1 MKVTSVKV
9 KKIEKENSRMKGIA
23 EILLDDMI
31 AIHDIRIISGDN
43 GLFVA
48 MPSRKTPTGDYRD
61 IVHPIS
67 QEARDIIE
75 KAIVEEYNKAEYL
88 LIKEFFCSINV
99 LSSYYLI

>member
-23 EILLDDMI
+23 SILLDDML

-48 MPSRKTPTGDYRD
+48 MPSRKTATGDYRD

-75 KAIVEEYNKAEYL
+75 GAILEEYNKE
-88 LIKEFFCSINV
+88 ESEE
-99 LSSYYLI
+99 SSEE

>member
-23 EILLDDMI
+23 EILIDDMI

-75 KAIVEEYNKAEYL
+75 KAIVEEYNKAE
-88 LIKEFFCSINV
+88 
-99 LSSYYLI
+99 

>member
-1 MKVTSVKV
+1 MKVTSVNV

-31 AIHDIRIISGDN
+31 SIHDIRIISGDN

-61 IVHPIS
+61 IAHPINPDVRKMF
-67 QEARDIIE
+67 ED
-75 KAIVEEYNKAEYL
+75 AIFEEYNKEDAE
-88 LIKEFFCSINV
+88 N
-99 LSSYYLI
+99 

>member
-48 MPSRKTPTGDYRD
+48 MPSRKIPTGDYRD

-75 KAIVEEYNKAEYL
+75 KAIVEEYNKAE
-88 LIKEFFCSINV
+88 
-99 LSSYYLI
+99 

>member
-23 EILLDDMI
+23 SILLDDMI

-48 MPSRKTPTGDYRD
+48 MPSRKTATGDYRD

-67 QEARDIIE
+67 QEARDIVE
-75 KAIVEEYNKAEYL
+75 SAIIAEYNKEEEPATEEAE
-88 LIKEFFCSINV
+88 EE
-99 LSSYYLI
+99 

>member
-23 EILLDDMI
+23 SILLDDMI

-48 MPSRKTPTGDYRD
+48 MPSRKTPSGDYRD

-67 QEARDIIE
+67 QDARNIVE
-75 KAIVEEYNKAEYL
+75 SAILEEYNKEDS
-88 LIKEFFCSINV
+88 ETETEEE
-99 LSSYYLI
+99 

>member
-23 EILLDDMI
+23 SILLDDML

-48 MPSRKTPTGDYRD
+48 MPSRQTASGDYRD

-67 QEARDIIE
+67 QDSRNIIE
-75 KAIVEEYNKAEYL
+75 GAILEEYNKVE
-88 LIKEFFCSINV
+88 E
-99 LSSYYLI
+99 

>member
-75 KAIVEEYNKAEYL
+75 KSIVEEYNKAE
-88 LIKEFFCSINV
+88 
-99 LSSYYLI
+99 

>member
-9 KKIEKENSRMKGIA
+9 KKNEKENSRMKGIA

-75 KAIVEEYNKAEYL
+75 KAIVEEYNKAE
-88 LIKEFFCSINV
+88 
-99 LSSYYLI
+99 

>member
-1 MKVTSVKV
+1 MEVTSVKV

-23 EILLDDMI
+23 EILLDDML

-75 KAIVEEYNKAEYL
+75 KAIIEEYNKAE
-88 LIKEFFCSINV
+88 
-99 LSSYYLI
+99 

>member
-9 KKIEKENSRMKGIA
+9 KKIEKEKSRMKGIA

-75 KAIVEEYNKAEYL
+75 KAIVEEYNKAE
-88 LIKEFFCSINV
+88 
-99 LSSYYLI
+99 

>member
-48 MPSRKTPTGDYRD
+48 MPSRKTPTGDYSSSNFSR
-61 IVHPIS
+61 S
-67 QEARDIIE
+67 KR
-75 KAIVEEYNKAEYL
+75 YN
-88 LIKEFFCSINV
+88 
-99 LSSYYLI
+99 

>member
-1 MKVTSVKV
+1 MLMKVTSVKV

-23 EILLDDMI
+23 EILLDDML

-67 QEARDIIE
+67 QEARSVIEKSIIE
-75 KAIVEEYNKAEYL
+75 AYNNEE
-88 LIKEFFCSINV
+88 
-99 LSSYYLI
+99 

>member
-75 KAIVEEYNKAEYL
+75 KGIDDIIYDLYQEL
-88 LIKEFFCSINV
+88 GL
-99 LSSYYLI
+99 

>member
-75 KAIVEEYNKAEYL
+75 KAILEEYNKAE
-88 LIKEFFCSINV
+88 
-99 LSSYYLI
+99 

>member
-1 MKVTSVKV
+1 MKVTSLKV

-23 EILLDDMI
+23 EILIDDMI

-75 KAIVEEYNKAEYL
+75 KAIVEEYNKAE
-88 LIKEFFCSINV
+88 
-99 LSSYYLI
+99 

>member
-48 MPSRKTPTGDYRD
+48 MSSIKTPTGDYRD

-75 KAIVEEYNKAEYL
+75 KAIVEEYNKAE
-88 LIKEFFCSINV
+88 
-99 LSSYYLI
+99 

>member
-48 MPSRKTPTGDYRD
+48 MPSRKTPTGEYRD

-75 KAIVEEYNKAEYL
+75 KAIVEEYNKAE
-88 LIKEFFCSINV
+88 
-99 LSSYYLI
+99 

>member
-48 MPSRKTPTGDYRD
+48 MPSRKTPTRLLLKN
-61 IVHPIS
+61 
-67 QEARDIIE
+67 II
-75 KAIVEEYNKAEYL
+75 KQNN
-88 LIKEFFCSINV
+88 S
-99 LSSYYLI
+99 

>member
-23 EILLDDMI
+23 SILLDDMI

-48 MPSRKTPTGDYRD
+48 MPSRKTATGDYRD

-67 QEARDIIE
+67 QEARDIVE
-75 KAIVEEYNKAEYL
+75 SAIIEEYNKEEEPATEEAE
-88 LIKEFFCSINV
+88 EE
-99 LSSYYLI
+99 

>member
-75 KAIVEEYNKAEYL
+75 KAIVEEYDKAE
-88 LIKEFFCSINV
+88 
-99 LSSYYLI
+99 

>member
-1 MKVTSVKV
+1 MKVTSVNV

-23 EILLDDMI
+23 SILLDDII

-48 MPSRKTPTGDYRD
+48 MPSRKTAAGDYRD

-67 QEARDIIE
+67 PEGREMIE
-75 KAIVEEYNKAEYL
+75 KAILAEYNK
-88 LIKEFFCSINV
+88 
-99 LSSYYLI
+99 

>member
-1 MKVTSVKV
+1 MLMKVTSVKV

-23 EILLDDMI
+23 EILIDDMI
-31 AIHDIRIISGDN
+31 AIHDIRIILGDN
-43 GLFVA
+43 WLFVA

-75 KAIVEEYNKAEYL
+75 KAIVEEYNKAE
-88 LIKEFFCSINV
+88 
-99 LSSYYLI
+99 

>member
-75 KAIVEEYNKAEYL
+75 KAIVEEYNKTE
-88 LIKEFFCSINV
+88 
-99 LSSYYLI
+99 

>member
-23 EILLDDMI
+23 SILLDDMI

-48 MPSRKTPTGDYRD
+48 MPSRKTATGDYRD

-75 KAIVEEYNKAEYL
+75 GAILEEYNNPKTE
-88 LIKEFFCSINV
+88 EESEQE
-99 LSSYYLI
+99 

>member
-1 MKVTSVKV
+1 MKVTSVNV

-23 EILLDDMI
+23 SILLDDMI

-48 MPSRKTPTGDYRD
+48 MPSRKTATGDYRD

-67 QEARDIIE
+67 PEGREIIE
-75 KAIVEEYNKAEYL
+75 TAILSEYNKEE
-88 LIKEFFCSINV
+88 K
-99 LSSYYLI
+99 

>member
-1 MKVTSVKV
+1 MKVTSVNV

-23 EILLDDMI
+23 SILLDDII

-48 MPSRKTPTGDYRD
+48 MPSRKTAAGDYRD

-67 QEARDIIE
+67 PEGREMIE
-75 KAIVEEYNKAEYL
+75 KAILAEYNKE
-88 LIKEFFCSINV
+88 
-99 LSSYYLI
+99 